1 MNSLSNQ
8 HSDIMKIEF
17 NNGKFQAI
25 VNGKVVAESANKH
38 YLKTKV
44 SKMSTVSFASAPVEQ
59 EENPALRFPINQRF
73 NFVERLVKM
82 VATGKTASALIT
94 GEGGL
99 GKTHTVVKALESA
112 GLDNISGVDL
122 EGEEAP
128 EGSFIVVKGYSTA
141 KGLYRTLYENRN
153 SIIVFDDC
161 DSILKDDDA
170 VNLLKGALDSYDVRI
185 ISWNTTRP
193 DEELPRSFQFT
204 GGVVFISNRPMN
216 KIDQALRT
224 RAMCVDLTMTM
235 DQKLDRMEVIMT
247 GDDFLPAVS
256 TSFKYDALN
265 LIRELKDQAR
275 EVSLRTLITV
285 ARIRAENDADWKD
298 LATYSLV
305 A

>member
-1 MNSLSNQ
+1 
-8 HSDIMKIEF
+8 MKIEF
-17 NNGKFQAI
+17 NSGKFQAI
-25 VNGKVVAESANKH
+25 VNGKVVAESTNKH
-38 YLKTKV
+38 YLKQKV
-44 SKMSTVSFASAPVEQ
+44 AKMSTSVSFASAPVEQ
-59 EENPALRFPINQRF
+59 EEENTALRFPINQRF

-82 VATGKTASALIT
+82 VASGKTASALIT

-99 GKTHTVVKALESA
+99 GKSHTVIKALEAA
-112 GLDNISGVDL
+112 GLDNISGIDL
-122 EGEEAP
+122 DGAEAP
-128 EGSFIVVKGYSTA
+128 AGSFVVVKGYSTA

-224 RAMCVDLTMTM
+224 RSMCVDLTMTM
-235 DQKLDRMEVIMT
+235 DQKLDRMEVIMA
-247 GDDFLPAVS
+247 GNDFLPMVS
-256 TSFKYDALN
+256 MSHKRDALN

-285 ARIRAENDADWKD
+285 ARIRAENDADWAD